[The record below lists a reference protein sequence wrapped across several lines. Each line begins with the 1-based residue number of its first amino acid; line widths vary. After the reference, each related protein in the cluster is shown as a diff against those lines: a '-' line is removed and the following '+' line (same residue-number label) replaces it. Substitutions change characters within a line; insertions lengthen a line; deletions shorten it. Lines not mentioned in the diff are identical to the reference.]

1 MKKNYTV
8 MFLMF
13 FVASIA
19 GGVVL
24 KNIFDYSM
32 IVGVGLGTVVLLCSA
47 FFAGKKQKIP
57 KAQ

>member
-1 MKKNYTV
+1 MKNNYTV

-19 GGVVL
+19 SGLAL
-24 KNIFDYSM
+24 KNIFEYSM
-32 IVGVGLGTVVLLCSA
+32 VVGVGLGTVFLLCSA
-47 FFAGKKQKIP
+47 FSVGKNKENP

>member
-19 GGVVL
+19 GGL
-24 KNIFDYSM
+24 AFKNSFDYSM
-32 IVGVGLGTVVLLCSA
+32 VVGVGLGVVFLLCSA
-47 FFAGKKQKIP
+47 FFAGNNQKTS